1 MDRQRLH
8 VLLIEDDADDHVLVR
23 DLLAD
28 LKHVDVDLDW
38 ETTYEGGRAALRVG
52 DHDICLMDYRLGA
65 RDGIELLRELGAG
78 GPGPLTPIIFLTGQ
92 DSRDLDV
99 EAMEA
104 GAADY
109 LVKGKIDPPLLERAI
124 RYALERQ
131 RLLLEMHRRA
141 LVDELTGVLNRRGFE
156 EQMAR
161 EMKLARR
168 RGRPMALL
176 FVDIDEFKSINDE
189 FGHAEGDHA
198 LREVAD
204 LLTGSFRGSD
214 LVARLGGD
222 EFVVVALDTAFRDGA
237 IPEQRLRAKVAAR
250 NASTERPYQLSLTF
264 GFSLFEPDEPC
275 QLWELVARADREMYV
290 RKPMLDA
297 GAQERAGAGRAAA
310 GDGGARRAAVGDGTA
325 GRVAPHDGGKPAP
338 AGGAHDLRFPKVL

>member
-38 ETTYEGGRAALRVG
+38 ETTYEGGRAALQVG
-52 DHDICLMDYRLGA
+52 DYDVCLMDYRLGA

-78 GPGPLTPIIFLTGQ
+78 GAGSMTPIIFLTGQ

-176 FVDIDEFKSINDE
+176 FVDIDDFKSINDE

-198 LREVAD
+198 LREVSE
-204 LLTGSFRGSD
+204 LLTGSFRESD

-222 EFVVVALDTAFRDGA
+222 EFVVAALDTSLRDVA
-237 IPEQRLRAKVAAR
+237 VPEQRLRDKLQAR
-250 NASTERPYQLSLTF
+250 NASTKRPYQLSLTF
-264 GFSLFEPDEPC
+264 GFSLFDPDSPC
-275 QLWELVARADREMYV
+275 RLWELVARADREMYV
-290 RKPMLDA
+290 RKHSP
-297 GAQERAGAGRAAA
+297 GAAA
-310 GDGGARRAAVGDGTA
+310 TEHAGVMRAVDDAT
-325 GRVAPHDGGKPAP
+325 PMPAP
-338 AGGAHDLRFPKVL
+338 AGGASERRLRSAS